1 MFRRERNIYGNKSFD
16 LIWVELFY
24 LSHIFFGQGPR
35 GASERDDWCLYCTVQ
50 FTLIIFGCNI
60 LITINYIIVI
70 TNILTV
76 MSAND
81 DLKQTK
87 GEDGRI
93 NCVATNCQ
101 RMHFSDRDY

>member
-1 MFRRERNIYGNKSFD
+1 M
-16 LIWVELFY
+16 
-24 LSHIFFGQGPR
+24 
-35 GASERDDWCLYCTVQ
+35 YCTVQ

-87 GEDGRI
+87 GEEGELIVSRQTAKECIFLIVIIKGHLKWKTRI
-93 NCVATNCQ
+93 NITN
-101 RMHFSDRDY
+101 